1 MAGGERVCLR
11 SVIAAC
17 GLLSCIKSRRTRAF
31 IAAMICPSAT
41 QLASGCQDT
50 CKWSSEAALISSAQ
64 ADQPIST
71 AHPLRLVFCSL
82 PRIWEL
88 RFLLPRRRV
97 SVALFKAAQLAA
109 TLRLKHAPFHAVSCS
124 FVQFRAVSTCSIAQD
139 ALTTESSARVACFS
153 FLAGGRST
161 ALKDP
166 SKEGRCHSL
175 ALRTSICSMSS
186 FNLLSVHERRWRR
199 KSHRL
204 GTILPGLVTTLRHR
218 QPALG
223 YLQLQQ
229 LPAASQ
235 VASWRRNPGVKD
247 RQ

>member
-1 MAGGERVCLR
+1 MHQ
-11 SVIAAC
+11 IASHAC
-17 GLLSCIKSRRTRAF
+17 YYSGYDL
-31 IAAMICPSAT
+31 PSAP
-41 QLASGCQDT
+41 QPASGCQDT
-50 CKWSSEAALISSAQ
+50 CKWSSEAVFISSVQ

-88 RFLLPRRRV
+88 RFFLPRRRV
-97 SVALFKAAQLAA
+97 CLAVQSGAA
-109 TLRLKHAPFHAVSCS
+109 RSNAPSQACAVSCS
-124 FVQFRAVSTCSIAQD
+124 FVQFRAVSTCLIARD
-139 ALTTESSARVACFS
+139 ALTTDSSARVACFS
-153 FLAGGRST
+153 FLAGGST

-175 ALRTSICSMSS
+175 ALRTSICSMPS

-199 KSHRL
+199 KFHLL
-204 GTILPGLVTTLRHR
+204 GTILLGLVATLRHR
-218 QPALG
+218 RPALG
-223 YLQLQQ
+223 YLQLQRLQQ